1 MRPGHDV
8 KRLEFLLAFV
18 LWDSSAQIHIC
29 GANMTS
35 RHGVIGKH
43 HGSREPKVFT
53 HIHLPYS
60 LSATV
65 RARCPRCRRWR
76 RCTAAP

>member
-35 RHGVIGKH
+35 RHRVIGKH
-43 HGSREPKVFT
+43 HEYDLVNLRF
-53 HIHLPYS
+53 
-60 LSATV
+60 
-65 RARCPRCRRWR
+65 
-76 RCTAAP
+76 